1 MAAQSISRIC
11 ISSAPCAATLGLFL
25 WADMLARSLPLAD
38 ALNEIGNVL
47 CSVYCRAGT
56 ELDGLGKAAFFDSV
70 VPCGFSYRNKLQ
82 NLL

>member
-25 WADMLARSLPLAD
+25 WADILARSLPLAD

-47 CSVYCRAGT
+47 CPVNCQTST
-56 ELDGLGKAAFFDSV
+56 ELDWLRESTFFDTV
-70 VPCGFSYRNKLQ
+70 VPGGFSYRDKL
-82 NLL
+82 